1 MKKIRIQ
8 KWKQLEIIRCLLQVC
23 ALIKGITHAKADAK
37 ELLLPGSPLRLN
49 RRTSRSTTVT
59 SLIVTHCSKVTI
71 LFSDLRTYWFK
82 EKKWKKNQTAYLP
95 YIGFFGYITKDSII
109 LSLTSTCTIIP
120 ETWLTLFFKHQAA
133 QLSLHHSPLILS
145 TQWWTICTKW
155 AEDFKHE

>member
-82 EKKWKKNQTAYLP
+82 EKKWKKKSNCVSSIHRFLWLHHK
-95 YIGFFGYITKDSII
+95 GFHYSII
-109 LSLTSTCTIIP
+109 NINLHNYSLNMAHSLLQTPGCTAVTSSFTTDT
-120 ETWLTLFFKHQAA
+120 EH
-133 QLSLHHSPLILS
+133 SVMNYLH
-145 TQWWTICTKW
+145 
-155 AEDFKHE
+155 